1 MPHYLD
7 GVEWLGPCFP
17 ERYPSG
23 NAKHFAARPTQKY
36 FFSVRTVGRRSHGSE
51 NQFESGSD
59 RGDTENSAFRY
70 TSGSD
75 LTAPSVTRGVLSQAI
90 AYRRAGARLLPAS
103 AAIRSSIVLNKEG
116 IEPNTDQHLSK

>member
-1 MPHYLD
+1 M
-7 GVEWLGPCFP
+7 GWSGLGRASPNAP
-17 ERYPSG
+17 PSG

-36 FFSVRTVGRRSHGSE
+36 FFSGQTVRRRACGSE

-75 LTAPSVTRGVLSQAI
+75 LTAPSVTRGALSQAI

-103 AAIRSSIVLNKEG
+103 VAIRSSIALNKG
-116 IEPNTDQHLSK
+116 DIYPNIYQ

>member
-1 MPHYLD
+1 MAWGRASPNA
-7 GVEWLGPCFP
+7 P
-17 ERYPSG
+17 PSG
-23 NAKHFAARPTQKY
+23 NAKHLAERPTQKY
-36 FFSVRTVGRRSHGSE
+36 FFSGQTVRRRSHGSE

-59 RGDTENSAFRY
+59 RGDTEMSAFRY

-103 AAIRSSIVLNKEG
+103 VAIRSSIALNKG
-116 IEPNTDQHLSK
+116 DIDPNIYKYLSK